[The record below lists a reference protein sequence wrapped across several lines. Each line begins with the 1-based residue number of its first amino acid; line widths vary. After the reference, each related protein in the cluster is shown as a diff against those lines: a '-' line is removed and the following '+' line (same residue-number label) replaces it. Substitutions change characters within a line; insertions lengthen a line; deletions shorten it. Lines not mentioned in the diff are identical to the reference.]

1 MSRNKKIALGV
12 LVFLVVLQF
21 VPMTVIQEEPTQ
33 NDLMNNAEVPAEVA
47 QILKKACYDCHSHQT
62 NFPWYAKIQPVGFW
76 INGHTKGGR
85 QHLNFSEWGMYD
97 AKQKAHKLEEIC
109 EEIEEAQ
116 MPLKSYT
123 WLHEGTRLN
132 DEQVKLV
139 CDWTRSLQ

>member
-21 VPMTVIQEEPTQ
+21 VPMKTIQENPTQ
-33 NDLMNNAEVPAEVA
+33 NDLMNSTEVPAEVA

-62 NFPWYAKIQPVGFW
+62 VFPWYAKIQPIGFW
-76 INGHTKGGR
+76 INGHVKGGI
-85 QHLNFSEWGMYD
+85 QGLNFSEWGLYD

-109 EEIEEAQ
+109 EEIEEAH

-132 DEQVKLV
+132 DEQIQLV
-139 CDWTRSLQ
+139 CNWTRSFD